1 LTERFDPPGVSALA
15 ARVSALRLISA
26 IPDLAGNLR
35 PGLDAKLSTI
45 LARKERSMNPHER
58 PIVTKANEEAI
69 RAGSTGHHVRYV
81 LIASCALVILG
92 FIVIA
97 LLIKP

>member
-1 LTERFDPPGVSALA
+1 
-15 ARVSALRLISA
+15 
-26 IPDLAGNLR
+26 
-35 PGLDAKLSTI
+35 
-45 LARKERSMNPHER
+45 MNPHER